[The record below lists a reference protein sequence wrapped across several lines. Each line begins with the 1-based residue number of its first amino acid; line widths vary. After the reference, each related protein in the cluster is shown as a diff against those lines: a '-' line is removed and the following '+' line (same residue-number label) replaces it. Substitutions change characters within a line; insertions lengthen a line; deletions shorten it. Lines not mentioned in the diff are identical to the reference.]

1 MREQKQFPTI
11 LRVRIMDEGV
21 LYMGNY
27 GNSTPCNIFTTETTV
42 TPPNVTC
49 L

>member
-11 LRVRIMDEGV
+11 LGVRIMDEGV

-27 GNSTPCNIFTTETTV
+27 GNSTPRNIFTTETV